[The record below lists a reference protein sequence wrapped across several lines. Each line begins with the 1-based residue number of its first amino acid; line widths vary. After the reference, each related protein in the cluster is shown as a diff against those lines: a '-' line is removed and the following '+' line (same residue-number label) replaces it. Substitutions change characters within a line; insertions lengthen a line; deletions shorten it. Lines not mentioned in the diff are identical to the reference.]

1 MGDYMRH
8 RIFAL
13 ASSVLLSLILL
24 PIPAFASGYVASKNS
39 DVFHESDCSYVSKIK
54 ESNKIWFDTIE
65 EAQASGRRGC
75 YVCSPDSGST
85 DVTSIKNA
93 SSTSK
98 STSST
103 SSSSSSSGSV
113 TSSTYWAGYDV
124 GERAGYKKAQSEMQS
139 QMEATIESE
148 RKDASTTSFLLTL
161 FFVAPFASFAS
172 AYFVGRLRDK
182 TEKQLENQ
190 ITSLSKE
197 LDHVKK
203 ELNEEKEKNSVLTV
217 TPNDAAPVS
226 LPPGVTLKASYLP
239 VKGPLL
245 RHRPYGD
252 YTVYTTGGGKKY
264 HCKYNCC
271 CATTPIHFF
280 QLPSSLEPCRNCVP
294 RNMYPQALPEWYR
307 MLTSISQGDPN
318 TSIQLPT
325 SGSSNAQKRVK

>member
-1 MGDYMRH
+1 
-8 RIFAL
+8 
-13 ASSVLLSLILL
+13 
-24 PIPAFASGYVASKNS
+24 
-39 DVFHESDCSYVSKIK
+39 
-54 ESNKIWFDTIE
+54 
-65 EAQASGRRGC
+65 
-75 YVCSPDSGST
+75 
-85 DVTSIKNA
+85 
-93 SSTSK
+93 
-98 STSST
+98 
-103 SSSSSSSGSV
+103 
-113 TSSTYWAGYDV
+113 
-124 GERAGYKKAQSEMQS
+124 MQS
-139 QMEATIESE
+139 QMEASIESE

-161 FFVAPFASFAS
+161 FLVAPFASFAS

-203 ELNEEKEKNSVLTV
+203 ELNKEKERNSVLTV

-294 RNMYPQALPEWYR
+294 RNMYPQALPKWYI
-307 MLTSISQGDPN
+307 MLTGISQGDPN
-318 TSIQLPT
+318 TRIQLPT

>member
-1 MGDYMRH
+1 MRH
-8 RIFAL
+8 RIFVL
-13 ASSVLLSLILL
+13 ASSILL
-24 PIPAFASGYVASKNS
+24 TLTLLPFPAYASGYVASKNS
-39 DVFHESDCSYVSKIK
+39 EIYHDPNCSYAAKITK
-54 ESNKIWFDTIE
+54 SNEVWFDSIE

-75 YVCSPDSGST
+75 YICDPDSGSFY
-85 DVTSIKNA
+85 V
-93 SSTSK
+93 SSSNN
-98 STSST
+98 TSSAAK
-103 SSSSSSSGSV
+103 SPSGSV
-113 TSSTYWAGYDV
+113 SSSTYWAGYDV

-161 FFVAPFASFAS
+161 FLVAPFASFAS

-190 ITSLSKE
+190 NASLMKE

-203 ELNEEKEKNSVLTV
+203 ELNEEKERNSVLTV
-217 TPNDAAPVS
+217 TPNSSVPVS

-307 MLTSISQGDPN
+307 MLTGISQGDPN

>member
-13 ASSVLLSLILL
+13 ASSILLSLALL
-24 PIPAFASGYVASKNS
+24 PFPAYASGYVASKNS
-39 DVFHESDCSYVSKIK
+39 EIYHDPNCSYASKITK
-54 ESNKIWFDTIE
+54 SNEVWFDSID

-75 YVCSPDSGST
+75 YICDPDSGST
-85 DVTSIKNA
+85 YVI
-93 SSTSK
+93 SSNN
-98 STSST
+98 T
-103 SSSSSSSGSV
+103 SSSTKSSSDSV
-113 TSSTYWAGYDV
+113 SSSTYWAGYDV

-139 QMEATIESE
+139 QMEASIESE

-161 FFVAPFASFAS
+161 FLVAPFASFAS

-203 ELNEEKEKNSVLTV
+203 ELNEEKERNSVLTV

-226 LPPGVTLKASYLP
+226 LPPGVTLKASYIP

-294 RNMYPQALPEWYR
+294 RNMYPQALPKWYI
-307 MLTSISQGDPN
+307 MLTGISQGDPN
-318 TSIQLPT
+318 TRIQLPT

>member
-8 RIFAL
+8 RFFAL

-75 YVCSPDSGST
+75 YVCSPDSDST

-98 STSST
+98 ST

-161 FFVAPFASFAS
+161 FLVAPFASFTS

-203 ELNEEKEKNSVLTV
+203 ELNEEKERNSVRTV
-217 TPNDAAPVS
+217 TQNGAAPVS
-226 LPPGVTLKASYLP
+226 LPPGVTLNASYLP

-307 MLTSISQGDPN
+307 KLTDISQGDPN

-325 SGSSNAQKRVK
+325 SGNSNAQKRVK